1 MRTACSQNAAYR
13 PLTAHTGRTHLTS
26 DISSR
31 YRNRSAI
38 NMDKD
43 LPRPM
48 TPFDEMVSSPE
59 LQIIK
64 LLIPYVPTSGRQML
78 AAFTKISELR
88 ETFSLFSR
96 KHCGLKAQS
105 REGSSPSS
113 IIEILD
119 SFRPYLGTHEC
130 EMLDMFMRAREMMTV
145 MEMMRNSSADTE
157 GSTAS
162 PADAPFDPMNLL
174 TGMLSPDQQEM
185 FHTYSDLFSQ
195 TTASPAK
202 GDDTDERM
210 DGPSGNEE
218 HRSREAG
225 TD

>member
-1 MRTACSQNAAYR
+1 
-13 PLTAHTGRTHLTS
+13 
-26 DISSR
+26 
-31 YRNRSAI
+31 
-38 NMDKD
+38 MDKD

-59 LQIIK
+59 LQMIK
-64 LLIPYVPTSGRQML
+64 LLIPYIPASGRQML

-88 ETFSLFSR
+88 ETLSLFGR
-96 KHCGLKAQS
+96 KHGGLKAQS
-105 REGSSPSS
+105 REGGTPAS

-130 EMLDMFMRAREMMTV
+130 EMLDMFMRVREMMSV
-145 MEMMRNSSADTE
+145 MEMMRNASADME
-157 GSTAS
+157 GNAAS
-162 PADAPFDPMNLL
+162 PADTPFDPMDLL

-195 TTASPAK
+195 PADSPAK

-210 DGPSGNEE
+210 DGPYGNEE
-218 HRSREAG
+218 HRSGEAG

>member
-1 MRTACSQNAAYR
+1 
-13 PLTAHTGRTHLTS
+13 
-26 DISSR
+26 
-31 YRNRSAI
+31 
-38 NMDKD
+38 MDKD

-64 LLIPYVPTSGRQML
+64 LLIPYIPASGRQML

-130 EMLDMFMRAREMMTV
+130 EMLDMFMRAREMMSV
-145 MEMMRNSSADTE
+145 MEIMQVSQESAE
-157 GSTAS
+157 KNGS
-162 PADAPFDPMNLL
+162 FFNPMELL
-174 TGMLSPDQQEM
+174 TGMLPPEQQEM
-185 FHTYSDLFSQ
+185 FRMYSDMFSQ
-195 TTASPAK
+195 TADSAKK
-202 GDDTDERM
+202 GDENDGQRM
-210 DGPSGNEE
+210 DEQSGNEE
-218 HRSREAG
+218 YRSGEAG
-225 TD
+225 TDPDGS

>member
-1 MRTACSQNAAYR
+1 
-13 PLTAHTGRTHLTS
+13 
-26 DISSR
+26 
-31 YRNRSAI
+31 
-38 NMDKD
+38 MDND

-64 LLIPYVPTSGRQML
+64 LLIPYIPASGRQML

-88 ETFSLFSR
+88 ETLSLFGR
-96 KHCGLKAQS
+96 KHGGLKAQS
-105 REGSSPSS
+105 REGGTPAS

-130 EMLDMFMRAREMMTV
+130 EMLDMFMRVREMMSV
-145 MEMMRNSSADTE
+145 MD
-157 GSTAS
+157 
-162 PADAPFDPMNLL
+162 LL

-195 TTASPAK
+195 PADSPAK

-218 HRSREAG
+218 HRSGEAG